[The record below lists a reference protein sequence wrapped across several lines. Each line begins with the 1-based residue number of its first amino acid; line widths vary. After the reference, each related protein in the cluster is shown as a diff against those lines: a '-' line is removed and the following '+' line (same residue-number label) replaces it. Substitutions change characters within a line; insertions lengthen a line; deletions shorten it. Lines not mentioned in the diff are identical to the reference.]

1 MKFLVILT
9 LLVVPLPGSLG
20 KNCSCL
26 VPEPN
31 EITHPGGNELI
42 SFIEDKTYRSVRGV
56 VRDVNGA
63 PLKGVLVELFD
74 KPDWIRKQH
83 SSSPGSQRRIAACKT
98 GADGNFCFENVRTGE
113 YELRGSIDL
122 SWNPSH
128 VLIKINPNAKRASR
142 KAIALRMTVG
152 T

>member
-1 MKFLVILT
+1 M
-9 LLVVPLPGSLG
+9 
-20 KNCSCL
+20 
-26 VPEPN
+26 
-31 EITHPGGNELI
+31 
-42 SFIEDKTYRSVRGV
+42 
-56 VRDVNGA
+56 NGA

-83 SSSPGSQRRIAACKT
+83 PSSPIDQTRIAVCKT
-98 GADGNFCFENVRTGE
+98 AADGRFCFENVRAGE

-128 VLIKINPNAKRASR
+128 VLLKVNPNAKRASR
-142 KAIALRMTVG
+142 EAIVLQMTVG

>member
-1 MKFLVILT
+1 MKLLILT
-9 LLVVPLPGSLG
+9 LLLGSFPASLG

-26 VPEPN
+26 APEPN
-31 EITHPGGNELI
+31 EITHRGGNELV
-42 SFIEDKTYRSVRGV
+42 SFIEKETYRSVRGV

-74 KPDWIRKQH
+74 RPDWIRKEH
-83 SSSPGSQRRIAACKT
+83 SSSPADQRRIAGCKT
-98 GADGNFCFENVRTGE
+98 GSDGRFCFENVGAGE

-128 VLIKINPNAKRASR
+128 VLVKVNPNAKRASR